1 VDYLRRCGVGITPVH
16 HARLE
21 RLLYHGL
28 LLVLLKRLLHHGLL
42 LVLLLLLLLHRLLDH
57 HRLLDEK

>member
-42 LVLLLLLLLHRLLDH
+42 LVLLLLLLHRLLDH
-57 HRLLDEK
+57 HRLLSE